1 MQLVQSLVSYVSVKP
16 SLLFFVYLLV
26 SYPYLEFAIDDL
38 LIAGYL
44 MLFYR
49 PRFVTVAGENIN
61 SSIVG

>member
-1 MQLVQSLVSYVSVKP
+1 MQLVQSLVLYVSLKP

-44 MLFYR
+44 MLFYN
-49 PRFVTVAGENIN
+49 T
-61 SSIVG
+61 